1 MSRHAARVPRRR
13 LGVVAVLV
21 VLLAAAGAGTAA
33 LSLTHDTR
41 PTAAG
46 PSDGASTPP
55 ASASASPSPTP
66 SPTPT
71 RPPDSILTLVA
82 AGDMLPHLAVNS
94 DAATGGGY
102 DFSPLLAPM
111 DPWVQGADLA
121 LCHMEVP
128 VAPNGSKP
136 SGFPMFGAPAELVTD
151 IKESGWDGCST
162 ASNHSVDKGQAG
174 VDATL
179 DAFDAVG
186 LGHTGTA
193 RSADE
198 AASTQLYRFVRNG
211 QTITIAHLSAA
222 YGTNGMPVANP
233 WAVELIDTATLI
245 AQATA
250 ARAAGA
256 DLVVVSEHCCV
267 EYVSEPTQ
275 QQVDVAQ
282 ALADSGVVDLVI
294 GHHAHVPQPFAH
306 LAGGPGGAGMWVAYG
321 LGNFISNQGAHC
333 CSAKTDSGLVM
344 VATIRKPPDGPA
356 RVEGVQWTG
365 VTVDLAG
372 HTVQPLSVLAAA
384 GQGAGSLTP
393 AEVATR
399 LARVTGVV
407 GDAAPQTTTP
417 PTPTGPGPE
426 LLRLAAGQTLPPQP
440 TTTG

>member
-1 MSRHAARVPRRR
+1 VLAA
-13 LGVVAVLV
+13 VAV
-21 VLLAAAGAGTAA
+21 VLAAAAAGATA
-33 LSLTHDTR
+33 LTLTR
-41 PTAAG
+41 DADDAAAG
-46 PSDGASTPP
+46 PGGGTSTSTP
-55 ASASASPSPTP
+55 ADRGDPSGTPTP
-66 SPTPT
+66 TPTPTPT

-82 AGDMLPHLAVNS
+82 AGDMLPHLSVNS
-94 DAATGGGY
+94 DAKTDGGY

-128 VAPNGSKP
+128 VAPDGTKP

-179 DAFDAVG
+179 AAFDAVG
-186 LGHTGTA
+186 LGHAGTA

-198 AASTQLYRFVRNG
+198 GASTQFYRFERNG
-211 QTITIAHLSAA
+211 QTITIAHISAA

-267 EYVSEPTQ
+267 EYVSDPTQ
-275 QQVDVAQ
+275 QQLDIAQ

-306 LAGGPGGAGMWVAYG
+306 LNGGPGGTGTWVAYG

-356 RVEGVQWTG
+356 RVEGVQWTA
-365 VTVDLAG
+365 VTVDLSG
-372 HTVQPLSVLAAA
+372 HRVEPLSVLGAA
-384 GQGAGSLTP
+384 GQGVGSLTP

-399 LARVTGVV
+399 LGRVTAVV

-426 LLRLAAGQTLPPQP
+426 LIRLGPGQTLPAAP
-440 TTTG
+440 TQTG

>member
-21 VLLAAAGAGTAA
+21 VLLAAAGAGAAA
-33 LSLTHDTR
+33 LSIAQGTR
-41 PTAAG
+41 DAAAG
-46 PSDGASTPP
+46 PGDASSSPP
-55 ASASASPSPTP
+55 ASASATPTP
-66 SPTPT
+66 TPTPTPT

-82 AGDMLPHLAVNS
+82 AGDMLPHLAVNA
-94 DAATGGGY
+94 DAATADGY

-128 VAPNGSKP
+128 VAPNGAKP
-136 SGFPMFGAPAELVTD
+136 SGFPLFGAPTELVTD
-151 IKESGWDGCST
+151 LKESGWDGCST

-179 DAFDAVG
+179 DALDAAG
-186 LGHTGTA
+186 LGHAGTA

-198 AASTQLYRFVRNG
+198 AASTQLYRFERNG

-294 GHHAHVPQPFAH
+294 GHHAHVPQPFAR
-306 LAGGPGGAGMWVAYG
+306 LAGGPDGSGMWVAYG

-372 HTVQPLSVLAAA
+372 HAVQPLSVLAAA
-384 GQGAGSLTP
+384 GQGVGSLSA

-399 LARVTGVV
+399 LGRVTAVV

-426 LLRLAAGQTLPPQP
+426 LVRLAAGQTLPPQP
-440 TTTG
+440 GATG